1 MPVGSEL
8 IQPHKWTSLW
18 GYRRGDQPETPN
30 MVALR
35 LIRVPQ
41 TTGLVRIKSVVGK
54 KIKHRLDFRLALAFQ
69 KHRMHEEAGQTAPNT
84 TVPIP
89 SEVVAPETSLPS
101 TVTVN
106 YIKANALRKMST
118 PLLEH

>member
-1 MPVGSEL
+1 M
-8 IQPHKWTSLW
+8 
-18 GYRRGDQPETPN
+18 
-30 MVALR
+30 
-35 LIRVPQ
+35 
-41 TTGLVRIKSVVGK
+41 VGK